1 MRLTT
6 RIATS
11 AAVLAALA
19 TSPAHAADWKP
30 SGPITLSVAFGA
42 GGITDTLARLLAGE
56 IKKNTGWNMVVK
68 NRPGGGGVAM
78 FAGISRAKPD
88 GLNIGIGVN
97 MPIVMQLIVR
107 PKKIPFKMGDFD
119 YLGTV
124 VWAQLAV
131 IAPKDAPYSD
141 MKSFIAHAKKSG
153 KPVKVSH
160 DTRPQVMIMKAIAR
174 SAGFKVRMVPH
185 KSGAEQMQS
194 LLGGHVDLAF
204 GGGAHIPYYQAG
216 KIKVLGSVNRQRHGY
231 APAMKTLIEQGFN
244 FYVDPY
250 FYIAAPKGLK
260 PEVRS
265 ALSKAIKAAVNS
277 EKITTFLANSMKTK
291 PTDLGPEGTKEMMS
305 GTEKTIRVLLGAT
318 KKK

>member
-1 MRLTT
+1 MRILPK
-6 RIATS
+6 IAAS
-11 AAVLAALA
+11 AAVLAALGTA
-19 TSPAHAADWKP
+19 PAQAADWKP

-42 GGITDTLARLLAGE
+42 GGITDTLARLLADE
-56 IKKNTGWNMVVK
+56 MKKSTGWSIVVK

-107 PKKIPFKMGDFD
+107 PKKIPFKMDDFD

-124 VWAQLAV
+124 VWAQLAI
-131 IAPKDAPYSD
+131 IAPKGAPYAD
-141 MKSFIAHAKKSG
+141 MKSLIAHAKKSG
-153 KPVKVSH
+153 KPLKIAH

-174 SAGFKVRMVPH
+174 ASGIKVKMVPH

-204 GGGAHIPYYQAG
+204 GGGSHIPYYKAG
-216 KIKVLGSVNRQRHGY
+216 KIKVLGSVNKRRHGY
-231 APAMKTLIEQGFN
+231 APDMKTLIEQGYN
-244 FYVDPY
+244 FYVDPF

-260 PEVRS
+260 PDVR
-265 ALSKAIKAAVNS
+265 ATLAKAIKTAVNS
-277 EKITTFLANSMKTK
+277 AKITKFLANTMKTK
-291 PTDLGPEGTKEMMS
+291 PTDLGPDGTKKMMY
-305 GTEKTIRVLLGAT
+305 GTRETIKVLLGST
-318 KKK
+318 KK